1 MDAYGLFIDGA
12 WADAEGGRPADTS
25 TPAPA
30 AAWATGAAAATADAV
45 RAVDSAHRAFRG
57 PWGELDKDA
66 RADLLE
72 AIAEEMREREDELVD
87 AEIADNGGPVRKV
100 SIADIPI
107 AAQTFEYYAELLRE
121 TEFEEAFEEDTPVE
135 SINRIVR
142 EPYGATVGIVPWN
155 FPTAAAA
162 WKIAPALAAGNTMV
176 LKPSPHTPV
185 TALMLAEICSKAG
198 LPDGVV
204 NVVTA
209 PENALGEALVTHPRT
224 EKITFTGSTVVGR
237 IIAGKAAERLKPVT
251 LELGGKSPNIILD
264 DADLETACM
273 GALFGVYYNHG
284 QACIAGTRLLV
295 PRALHDDIVERLVEG
310 AARMVVGDPT
320 DFETTMGPLVAGF
333 QRDKVERY
341 VQLGLE
347 AGAKL
352 ACGGAR
358 PDDLD
363 RGFYY
368 TPTIFTGVTND
379 MVIAREEIFGPVLS
393 VIAYDD
399 EAEALAIANDCDYGL
414 AAGVWSED
422 LDRAQRLAEKIE
434 SGTVWINDYNLLNLR
449 FPFGG
454 YKQSGLGRELG
465 PHGMAAFTRTKHIHV
480 GQPGPLE
487 EKFYFDMVV
496 PQGFD
501 DDDDYDD

>member
-1 MDAYGLFIDGA
+1 MDTYGLFIDGA
-12 WADAEGGRPADTS
+12 WCDAEGGRTVPTINPATEE
-25 TPAPA
+25 
-30 AAWATGAAAATADAV
+30 AWATVAAASTNDAR
-45 RAVDSAHRAFRG
+45 RAVESSHRAFAGWRAI
-57 PWGELDKDA
+57 PKDD
-66 RADLLE
+66 RADLLDE
-72 AIAEEMREREDELVD
+72 IAEGMREREEEFVD

-121 TEFEEAFEEDTPVE
+121 TEFEEEFEEDTPVE

-142 EPYGATVGIVPWN
+142 EPFGATVGIVPWN

-162 WKIAPALAAGNTMV
+162 WKIAPAIAAGNTMV

-185 TALMLAEICSKAG
+185 TALMLAEVCSQAG
-198 LPDGVV
+198 LPPGVV

-209 PENALGEALVTHPRT
+209 PENALGEALISHPRT
-224 EKITFTGSTVVGR
+224 EKISFTGSTVVGR

-251 LELGGKSPNIILD
+251 LELGGKSPNIILA

-295 PRALHDDIVERLVEG
+295 PRALHDEIVDRLVEG
-310 AARMVVGDPT
+310 AGRMVVGDPT
-320 DFETTMGPLVAGF
+320 DFATTMGPLVAGF
-333 QRDKVERY
+333 QRDKVEHY
-341 VQLGLE
+341 VKLGLE

-352 ACGGAR
+352 VCGGAR
-358 PDDLD
+358 PKGLD

-379 MVIAREEIFGPVLS
+379 MVLAREEIFGPVLS
-393 VIAYDD
+393 VISYDSED
-399 EAEALAIANDCDYGL
+399 QALAIANDCDYGL

-422 LDRAQRLAEKIE
+422 LERAQRLAEKIE

-465 PHGMAAFTRTKHIHV
+465 PHGLAAFTRTKHIHV
-480 GQPGPLE
+480 GQPGPLD

-501 DDDDYDD
+501 D